1 MPTEEN
7 TLSSPSQLVP
17 FVRATEDTEC
27 VLAPNVMPR
36 HMSPED
42 FRRNADMLY
51 GAGAEHLFFLDCA
64 VPGGRANY
72 QPMWNALRWLG
83 YREEIAA
90 WVQAGEPHFG
100 DWTKPLLRLG
110 NWDMTVIAPG

>member
-1 MPTEEN
+1 MFEPSSTFKQVNKGSENRLALLAMPTEED

-17 FVRATEDTEC
+17 FVRATEGTEC

-51 GAGAEHLFFLDCA
+51 GAGAEHLFFWDCA
-64 VPGGRANY
+64 GPGGRANY
-72 QPMWNALRWLG
+72 QPMWNAL
-83 YREEIAA
+83 
-90 WVQAGEPHFG
+90 
-100 DWTKPLLRLG
+100 
-110 NWDMTVIAPG
+110 